1 MAVMILSVTLML
13 TGCKSSEE
21 KAEDYYQ
28 SGLALLAAGDEPRAM
43 IEFRNVFNLD
53 GFHFEARQTYANLLL
68 KQGDV
73 PQAYSQFLRLI
84 EQYPDTLVVRQQ
96 LAEIAIDR
104 GDWAEAERHGQAAID
119 LAPDDHRSQAIAI
132 TLAYRKAILD
142 GETVAADAVAEEA
155 RALLATERAAGVTP
169 DNASLVRVDLDNL
182 MNRDRTEEAIA
193 AVNAALASDPSILDL
208 QMIKLQLLGQG
219 TDMAAVGEQLKL
231 MSTLFPDNM
240 DVRQN
245 LIRWYVSQD
254 DNDGAIAY
262 LRDLAGPMDS
272 SETDGHLTVVEFRRA
287 TQGPDAARAELTAL
301 RDANTGTE
309 AGRLYAGALA
319 ALDFETGATESGI
332 AQMREA
338 LNGAPESE
346 KMRQLQVTLAKMLN
360 QTGNRADADT
370 LVTTILAADSSNV
383 EALKLQAGWLISDDK
398 IGDAIVALRRALDQ
412 NPQDSQ
418 TLTLMAQAHQRD
430 GDMALAGER
439 LATAVQVSNAAP
451 AESLRYAGFL
461 VSRDQVAA
469 AISVLEDARRQAPD
483 NVDVLTSL
491 ADLYIKNRDFALAQ
505 RAIDDL
511 RQIDNPAA
519 QTAAPLLQAAILQ
532 GQNRTADSLAILETQ
547 VDPDTV
553 SSDLASVRAVALILQ
568 TQIRAGKI
576 AEARNYLDGLLA
588 ASPDDANLAMIDAS
602 LSSLEGDTAAAE
614 EKYRALVAR
623 FPQSEL
629 PAQFLVGLMMAD
641 GRTEDAAQV
650 IEGALPVVD
659 DPSQLLLIKAGILEK
674 ADRIDEA
681 IAVYEDLY
689 ARNSDNIIIA
699 NNLASMIASYR
710 DDDESLARAA
720 TISRRLRD
728 TTEPAF
734 ADTYGWIT
742 FQRGNVDDALP
753 YLELAA
759 NGLPDDALVQVHLGL
774 AYAAKGQTEQARTV
788 LTRAVELSVGRTLPQ
803 FQTARD
809 TLAGLADAAP
819 QNP

>member
-1 MAVMILSVTLML
+1 MAVMILSATLML
-13 TGCKSSEE
+13 TGCKTSEE
-21 KAEDYYQ
+21 RAEDYYK
-28 SGLALLAAGDEPRAM
+28 SGLALLAAGDESRAM

-73 PQAYSQFLRLI
+73 RQAYSQFLRLI

-119 LAPDDHRSQAIAI
+119 LGPDDPRSQAIAI
-132 TLAYRKAILD
+132 VLAYRKAMVD
-142 GETVAADAVAEEA
+142 GDAVTANAVAENA
-155 RALLATERAAGVTP
+155 RTLLATQRAAGVTQG
-169 DNASLVRVDLDNL
+169 NASLIRVDLDNL
-182 MNRDRTEEAIA
+182 INGDRTEEAIA
-193 AVNAALASDPSILDL
+193 AVNAALASDPLSLNL
-208 QMIKLQLLGQG
+208 QMIKLQLLSQG
-219 TDMAAVGEQLKL
+219 TDMAAVGEQLKQ
-231 MSTLFPDNM
+231 MSTLFPDNV

-245 LIRWYVSQD
+245 LVRWYVSQN

-262 LRDLAGPMDS
+262 LRNLAGPIDS
-272 SETDGHLTVVEFRRA
+272 RETDGHLTVVEFLRA
-287 TQGPDAARAELTAL
+287 TQGPDAARVELTAL
-301 RDANTGTE
+301 RDANMGTE

-319 ALDFETGATESGI
+319 ALDFKTGATESGI

-338 LNGAPESE
+338 LDGAPESE
-346 KMRQLQVTLAKMLN
+346 KMRQLQVELAKMLD
-360 QTGNRADADT
+360 QTGNRDDADT

-383 EALKLQAGWLISDDK
+383 EALKLQAGWMISDDK
-398 IGDAIVALRRALDQ
+398 TGDAIVALRRALDQ

-439 LATAVQVSNAAP
+439 LAAAVQVSNAAP
-451 AESLRYAGFL
+451 AESLFYADFL
-461 VSRDQVAA
+461 VSRDQVTA

-483 NVDVLTSL
+483 NIDVLTSL

-505 RAIDDL
+505 RTIDDL
-511 RQIDNPAA
+511 RQIDSPAA

-547 VDPDTV
+547 VTPDTV
-553 SSDLASVRAVALILQ
+553 SSDSASVRAVVLILQ

-602 LSSLEGDTAAAE
+602 LSSLEGDIAAAE
-614 EKYRALVAR
+614 KKYRALVAR

-641 GRTEDAAQV
+641 GQIEDAAQV
-650 IEGALPVVD
+650 IEAALPVVD
-659 DPSQLLLIKAGILEK
+659 NPSTLLLIKAGILEK

-710 DDDESLARAA
+710 DDDESLTRAA

-742 FQRGNVDDALP
+742 FKRGNVDDALP

-774 AYAAKGQTEQARTV
+774 AYAAKGQTKQARTV
-788 LTRAVELSVGRTLPQ
+788 LTRAVELSAGRTLPQ

-809 TLAGLADAAP
+809 TLAGLANAAP